1 MYPRFGGGCQRDRPQ
16 KRAFGV
22 FILVL
27 IPVLALAGQTT
38 QTGSE
43 PSTVMQHPQTVT
55 TLADLLKEAEYNNPR
70 IRAARLAW
78 EASKQMPSQVS
89 TLPDPQLQ
97 VQHVSVGS
105 PRPFAGY
112 TNSDFAYIGLGVSQ
126 DIPYPGK
133 LRLRGEVARA
143 DAEVARESYESV
155 RRDVLG
161 NLKAAYFQLAYI
173 SQTLGTFESDGRLL
187 QQVEEAAEARYRGGM
202 GTQQDVLRAQL
213 ERTKLL
219 VQITHHHLQV
229 GKLEAQIKQLLNREQ
244 SSAEI
249 GPTRLV
255 EEPLASTYEQ
265 LLAAAKTQNP
275 EIGRAEK
282 AVERQKLQV
291 DLARKDFYPD
301 FTLQYAWQRTD
312 PSQFRAYYML
322 TLGVRVPIYR
332 GRKQRPELAGAELE
346 FQRSRTELDAQSQ
359 QTALELREQYEIV
372 ERNAEMLKIYR
383 DGLAPQA
390 RATFE
395 AALASYQNNRQDFQ
409 GVLATYLDVLRLDE
423 EYWQNV
429 ADRETALAKLE
440 DLTGLPLLAAESGK
454 E

>member
-1 MYPRFGGGCQRDRPQ
+1 MVMEQS
-16 KRAFGV
+16 
-22 FILVL
+22 
-27 IPVLALAGQTT
+27 QTAT
-38 QTGSE
+38 PLTE
-43 PSTVMQHPQTVT
+43 
-55 TLADLLKEAEYNNPR
+55 LLKEADQNNPQ
-70 IRAARLAW
+70 IRAARLVW
-78 EASKQMPSQVS
+78 EAAKKMPSQVS
-89 TLPDPQLQ
+89 TLPDPQFQ
-97 VQHVSVGS
+97 VQQVSVGS

-133 LRLRGEVARA
+133 LRLRGEAARA

-161 NLKAAYFQLAYI
+161 SLKAAYFQLAYI
-173 SQTLGTFESDGRLL
+173 SQTLGTFESDRQLL
-187 QQVEEAAEARYRGGM
+187 QQVEEAADGRYRSGM

-213 ERTKLL
+213 EQTKLL
-219 VQITHHHLQV
+219 VEVTHHHLQT

-249 GPTRLV
+249 EPT
-255 EEPLASTYEQ
+255 PLSEDPLGSTYEQ
-265 LLAAAKTQNP
+265 LLAAARTQNP

-282 AVERQKLQV
+282 IVERQQLQV

-301 FTLQYAWQRTD
+301 FTLAYGWQRTD

-322 TLGVRVPIYR
+322 TFGVRVPIYR
-332 GRKQRPELAGAELE
+332 GRKQRPELAGAELDL
-346 FQRSRTELDAQSQ
+346 QRSQTELDAQSQ
-359 QTALELREQYEIV
+359 QTAFELREQYEIV
-372 ERNAEMLKIYR
+372 EQNAEMLKIYR

-409 GVLATYLDVLRLDE
+409 AVLAAYLDVLQLDE

-440 DLTGLPLLAAESGK
+440 DLSGLSLRVPELGK